1 MNLLDVLLC
10 QTTFLLLL
18 LSMHLTYNVDYTVT
32 SIIIILSL
40 YYYSLISLLYW
51 LTRWNK
57 NNKNNI
63 SGLVNVCIAMK
74 RCFSCSIGVY
84 MYVCMVI
91 TYYSRVWINRLR
103 LPILLVVS

>member
-57 NNKNNI
+57 K
-63 SGLVNVCIAMK
+63 SD
-74 RCFSCSIGVY
+74 FSLKKKI
-84 MYVCMVI
+84 I
-91 TYYSRVWINRLR
+91 KI
-103 LPILLVVS
+103 ILLIVVW